1 MMLLAW
7 IVGPFCCGFVNM
19 AAAAQASGREAGAAS
34 RSEPAAFAIDSQP
47 LHDALQAYSRAT
59 GRSVL
64 YDAGQVAHLRST
76 AINGRLDPDAA
87 LAALLR
93 GTGMQARFAS
103 TGAFVIVPVEPPAP
117 AAAEGER
124 RMALHAA
131 FYGRAQ
137 RVATSILCADAGLA
151 IGQYRLA
158 ISAYV
163 SGSGVLQRVRAAAQ
177 GHAELEPR
185 IEASLEGARLDIG
198 PPPTLAQPIVLLVTH
213 QAGRLKACAS

>member
-7 IVGPFCCGFVNM
+7 ILGPFCCGFVNL
-19 AAAAQASGREAGAAS
+19 AAAAPTAGRDAS
-34 RSEPAAFAIDSQP
+34 AFVIDRQP

-76 AINGRLDPDAA
+76 AIDGSLDPDAA
-87 LAALLR
+87 LAALLQ

-103 TGAFVIVPVEPPAP
+103 TGAFVIVPVEPPAST
-117 AAAEGER
+117 AAQGEGGI
-124 RMALHAA
+124 ALHAA
-131 FYGRAQ
+131 FYGRVQ
-137 RVATSILCADAGLA
+137 RVATSILCADTGLT
-151 IGQYRLA
+151 IGRYRLA

-163 SGSGVLQRVRAAAQ
+163 SGSGELRRVKAAAQ

-185 IEASLEGARLDIG
+185 IEASLEGARLEIE
-198 PPPTLAQPIVLLVTH
+198 PPPALVQPIVLLVTQ

>member
-7 IVGPFCCGFVNM
+7 ILGPFCCGFVNP
-19 AAAAQASGREAGAAS
+19 AAAAPTAGRDAST
-34 RSEPAAFAIDSQP
+34 FVIDSQP
-47 LHDALQAYSRAT
+47 LHDALQAYSRAS

-76 AINGRLDPDAA
+76 AIDGSLDPDAA
-87 LAALLR
+87 LTALLQ

-103 TGAFVIVPVEPPAP
+103 TGAFVIVPVEPPTSTEARGRDG
-117 AAAEGER
+117 A
-124 RMALHAA
+124 ALHAA
-131 FYGRAQ
+131 FYGRVQ
-137 RVATSILCADAGLA
+137 RVATSILCADAGLS
-151 IGQYRLA
+151 IGRYRLA

-163 SGSGVLQRVRAAAQ
+163 SGSGELRRVKAAAQ

-185 IEASLEGARLDIG
+185 IEASLEGARLEIE
-198 PPPTLAQPIVLLVTH
+198 PPPALDQPIVLLVTQ

>member
-7 IVGPFCCGFVNM
+7 ILGPFCCGFAPI
-19 AAAAQASGREAGAAS
+19 AAAAQAAGREAGTAV
-34 RSEPAAFAIDSQP
+34 RTELAAFVIDSQP

-76 AINGRLDPDAA
+76 AIHGRLDPDAA
-87 LAALLR
+87 LAALLQ

-103 TGAFVIVPVEPPAP
+103 TGAFVIVPAEPPAP
-117 AAAEGER
+117 PTTPSEGGG
-124 RMALHAA
+124 ALHAA
-131 FYGRAQ
+131 FYGRVQ
-137 RVATSILCADAGLA
+137 RVATSILCADAGLVV
-151 IGQYRLA
+151 GQYRLA

-163 SGSGVLQRVRAAAQ
+163 SGSGELRRVKAAAQ

-185 IEASLEGARLDIG
+185 IEASLEGVRLGIE
-198 PPPTLAQPIVLLVTH
+198 PPPALAQPIVLLVTH

>member
-7 IVGPFCCGFVNM
+7 ILGPFCCGF
-19 AAAAQASGREAGAAS
+19 AHIAPAQAAGTAA
-34 RSEPAAFAIDSQP
+34 RAEPAAFAIDSQP

-76 AINGRLDPDAA
+76 AIDGSLDPDAA
-87 LAALLR
+87 LAALLQ
-93 GTGMQARFAS
+93 GTGMRARFAS
-103 TGAFVIVPVEPPAP
+103 TGAFVIVPVEPTAP
-117 AAAEGER
+117 TATQGEAAA
-124 RMALHAA
+124 ALHAA
-131 FYGRAQ
+131 FYGRVQ

-151 IGQYRLA
+151 IGRYRLA

-163 SGSGVLQRVRAAAQ
+163 SRSGELQRVKAAAQ

-185 IEASLEGARLDIG
+185 IEASLEGARLDIE
-198 PPPTLAQPIVLLVTH
+198 PPPALVQPIVLLVTQ